1 MSEIIYTGGI
11 NAIWL
16 TVKIFLTSKACSAVP
31 VSAGPFISNIK
42 IIEMMPQMPGC
53 RDGAAQMT
61 RNVPEIGS
69 VSNWALANN
78 SPRSEDAAADALT
91 R

>member
-1 MSEIIYTGGI
+1 MS
-11 NAIWL
+11 
-16 TVKIFLTSKACSAVP
+16 SSAVP
-31 VSAGPFISNIK
+31 VCAGPFISNIK

-53 RDGAAQMT
+53 RDGAGQMT

-78 SPRSEDAAADALT
+78 SPRSEDAAAAACTYETNRKVGLSDAMPWAH
-91 R
+91 

>member
-1 MSEIIYTGGI
+1 MSWIIYTGGI

-16 TVKIFLTSKACSAVP
+16 TVKIVLTSKASSAVP

-69 VSNWALANN
+69 VSN
-78 SPRSEDAAADALT
+78 
-91 R
+91 